1 MGSTNTF
8 RFYLEMEEMREEKA
22 SLPPRFLMRKK
33 EIWRRR
39 SFEKQYIEFSLD
51 RLDRQLER
59 RVWLSRESSAE

>member
-1 MGSTNTF
+1 
-8 RFYLEMEEMREEKA
+8 MEEMREEKA

-33 EIWRRR
+33 EIWRRRR